1 MTAALNAGIPGLA
14 ELLASLDVTQ
24 AANALS
30 AMNNTLLEQA
40 LVLRVPSGVDGGRVE
55 WRWPSGDVN
64 WRQARLCILLEAD
77 SRLELVERFEDLGKA
92 PLNLVLQVDLG
103 EGASLSHARL
113 QSGSCSQALVT
124 RTEVR
129 QAAGS
134 HYGYTGIDL
143 DGQLVR
149 HDLRCLLQGPGA
161 RSVLRGASLLDG
173 EAHVDNHLEIVHAAR
188 DCSSEQTFRGVLNG
202 RSRLVFNG
210 RVHVMPGA
218 DGAEARQS
226 NANLLLSAQA
236 EVDTKPE
243 LEIEADEV
251 VASHG
256 ATVGQMDENALFYM
270 RSRGLDEAQ
279 ARAVLTGAF
288 CRQVLDPL
296 PQGPAREL
304 LAGALDARLGDTV

>member
-1 MTAALNAGIPGLA
+1 
-14 ELLASLDVTQ
+14 
-24 AANALS
+24 
-30 AMNNTLLEQA
+30 
-40 LVLRVPSGVDGGRVE
+40 
-55 WRWPSGDVN
+55 
-64 WRQARLCILLEAD
+64 
-77 SRLELVERFEDLGKA
+77 
-92 PLNLVLQVDLG
+92 
-103 EGASLSHARL
+103 
-113 QSGSCSQALVT
+113 
-124 RTEVR
+124 
-129 QAAGS
+129 
-134 HYGYTGIDL
+134 
-143 DGQLVR
+143 
-149 HDLRCLLQGPGA
+149 
-161 RSVLRGASLLDG
+161 
-173 EAHVDNHLEIVHAAR
+173 
-188 DCSSEQTFRGVLNG
+188 VLNG